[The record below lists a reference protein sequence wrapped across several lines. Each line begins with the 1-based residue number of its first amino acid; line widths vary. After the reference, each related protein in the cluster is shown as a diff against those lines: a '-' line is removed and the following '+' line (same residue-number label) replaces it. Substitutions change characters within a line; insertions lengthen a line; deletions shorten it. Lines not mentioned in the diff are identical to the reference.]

1 MRFEHEVTPTRIDN
15 FVLLACVR
23 HRTARL
29 PSSCDGRRR
38 RVGVQSGSGRCPRI
52 VSAIALAGMLAVLA
66 CSGCDQRKAGT
77 HPVVDSDAKSQSNA
91 ASRHYLDDPAQ
102 SGGTDSGTAQ
112 GTSWWREDT
121 AASGVEFTYR
131 NGREGKQYTILE
143 TVGGGVALFDF
154 DQDGDLDLLF
164 PGGGA
169 ISSTVPI
176 SVTGLPCALFRN
188 DGHGHFE
195 NASRLIQGSDRPL
208 YSHGVFVSDF
218 NRDGFPDA
226 LITGFSGCVLLRN
239 EGGERLTDVTATS
252 GLENSEW
259 TTAAAWADVNRDGWP
274 DLFLVSYLEWTPQ
287 PDTSCG
293 DLKRH
298 IRDACPPQKY
308 PAARQQ
314 LFLNN
319 QDGSFSKV
327 EHVTEGSGR
336 GKGLGCV
343 ALDVNGDGWIDFYVA
358 NDQVENQLYLGGPAL
373 PMKEVGVQSAT
384 SGSELGVPEGS
395 MGVDAGDYDGDGL
408 PDLWVTNFE
417 LEDNSL
423 YRNHGGGL
431 FRHATVQAGL
441 GGVGRPQVGFGTG
454 FGDFD
459 LDGWLD
465 LFVINGHV
473 QYEIGRSA
481 YLQSPFL
488 LHNEAAGTGR
498 RFRDVTVEH
507 GGPWFQGR
515 YAGRGAA
522 LGDLDNDGDLDLVVV
537 QQNEPACVLMNQ
549 LQPANWLRLELRGTT
564 SEPSAVGAVV
574 KYRFENRDIV
584 RHVRAGAGYLSHF
597 DQRILLPA
605 DKADSLE
612 ATVLWLTGKS
622 ERFRNLR
629 PQSTNLIREGEGE
642 PL

>member
-1 MRFEHEVTPTRIDN
+1 M
-15 FVLLACVR
+15 
-23 HRTARL
+23 
-29 PSSCDGRRR
+29 
-38 RVGVQSGSGRCPRI
+38 
-52 VSAIALAGMLAVLA
+52 
-66 CSGCDQRKAGT
+66 
-77 HPVVDSDAKSQSNA
+77 
-91 ASRHYLDDPAQ
+91 
-102 SGGTDSGTAQ
+102 
-112 GTSWWREDT
+112 SWWRDDT

-131 NGREGKQYTILE
+131 NGREGGQYTILE

-154 DQDGDLDLLF
+154 DQDGDIDLLF
-164 PGGGA
+164 SGGGA
-169 ISSTVPI
+169 ISPTAPI

-188 DGHGHFE
+188 DGQGRFA
-195 NASRLIQGSDRPL
+195 NASHLVQGSDRPL

-239 EGGERLTDVTATS
+239 ESGERLTDVTAAS
-252 GLENSEW
+252 GLQNSEW
-259 TTAAAWADVNRDGWP
+259 TTAAACADVNRDGWP
-274 DLFLVSYLEWTPQ
+274 DLFLISYLEWTPR

-319 QDGSFSKV
+319 QDGSFSRV
-327 EHVTEGSGR
+327 EHATESSGR

-343 ALDVNGDGWIDFYVA
+343 ALDLNGDGWIDFYIA
-358 NDQVENQLYLGGPAL
+358 NDQVENQLYLGGPTL
-373 PMKEVGVQSAT
+373 PMTEVGVLSAT

-423 YRNHGGGL
+423 YHNDGGGM

-441 GGVGRPQVGFGTG
+441 GGIGRPQVGFGTG

-473 QYEIGRSA
+473 LYETGRSA
-481 YLQSPFL
+481 YQQSPFL
-488 LHNEAAGTGR
+488 LRNEAAGSGR

-549 LQPANWLRLELRGTT
+549 VQPTNWLRLELRGTT

-605 DKADSLE
+605 DKTAPLE
-612 ATVLWLTGKS
+612 ATVIWLTGKS
-622 ERFRNLR
+622 ERFKNLR
-629 PQSTNLIREGEGE
+629 HQSTNLIREGDGE